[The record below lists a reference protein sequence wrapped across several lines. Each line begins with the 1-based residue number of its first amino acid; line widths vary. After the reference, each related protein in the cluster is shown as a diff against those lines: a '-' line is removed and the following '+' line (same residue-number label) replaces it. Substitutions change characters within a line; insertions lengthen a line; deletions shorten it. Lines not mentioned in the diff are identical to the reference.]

1 MYWAHCGEDQ
11 GRTPSPL
18 ADHGPTRRKADTT
31 GRRTPSAPDWEHH
44 RTPAP
49 PYCPAGRSTHQRP
62 TGGAPLAG
70 AHSDTTTT
78 ATGGR
83 SQWRPGLRPW
93 HPGPMRPRHHG
104 GGVGAGP
111 EHAPLRPGNP
121 PPRPLGAPPQAEP
134 APRQRTRMNTTAT
147 VAPPQA
153 HPPAAGRCQQ
163 PNKRP
168 RKPLRPLTTGR
179 SRAKSP
185 RATATSPLTDRKR
198 ISSMRARRTSAE
210 QRATGAP
217 TESQ

>member
-1 MYWAHCGEDQ
+1 MAT
-11 GRTPSPL
+11 RTPAVAPRPHAPPSP
-18 ADHGPTRRKADTT
+18 RWWR
-31 GRRTPSAPDWEHH
+31 GRRTRT
-44 RTPAP
+44 RTPT
-49 PYCPAGRSTHQRP
+49 AGQH
-62 TGGAPLAG
+62 
-70 AHSDTTTT
+70 
-78 ATGGR
+78 
-83 SQWRPGLRPW
+83 
-93 HPGPMRPRHHG
+93 
-104 GGVGAGP
+104 
-111 EHAPLRPGNP
+111 